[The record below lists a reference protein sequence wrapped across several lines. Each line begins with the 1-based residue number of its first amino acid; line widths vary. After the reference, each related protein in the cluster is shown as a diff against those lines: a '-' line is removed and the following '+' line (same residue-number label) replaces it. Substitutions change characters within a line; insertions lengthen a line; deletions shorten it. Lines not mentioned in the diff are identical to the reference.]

1 MIGKVDSKLL
11 DIGKPGK
18 SSQRAQKVIRQCV
31 LWIRRYRHAYLY
43 IPKYTLVN
51 DMCRQAPKKSAAEVG
66 VLQGVASDGDLEQSE
81 AAMTPVP
88 Q

>member
-1 MIGKVDSKLL
+1 MIRHS
-11 DIGKPGK
+11 
-18 SSQRAQKVIRQCV
+18 V

-51 DMCRQAPKKSAAEVG
+51 DMCRQAPKKSAAEVD

-81 AAMTPVP
+81 AEAAMTPVP